1 MGLIGLLARVAFM
14 NLISLT
20 RYVDE
25 LLAQEYHNSV
35 ILTCWA
41 SICISCRGAYLSGA
55 MIDM

>member
-1 MGLIGLLARVAFM
+1 MRLIGLLARVAFM

-35 ILTCWA
+35 ILTWA
-41 SICISCRGAYLSGA
+41 SICIGCREACLSGA
-55 MIDM
+55 TIDM